1 MALLETIPAHATEA
15 DMLPRDEHNAQLVGN
30 VHPPDWVNPEPAPRY
45 NLVVVGAGTAG
56 LVTAAGAAG
65 LGAKVA
71 LIERKFMGGD
81 CLNFGCVPSKA
92 VIRAS
97 RVPAEIRDAA
107 RFGAH
112 LPGNTR
118 VDFSAVMERMRRIRA
133 GISKHDSAKRFQ
145 SLGVDVFFG
154 DARFSSKD
162 TVSAGDK
169 RLRFSRAVIATG
181 TRPAVPP
188 IPGLAE
194 AGYLTNETV
203 FSLTELPQRLAVIG
217 AGPIGCELAQAFARF
232 GSAVTLI
239 EADKQILI
247 REDLEAARL
256 VEAALSRDG
265 IRILCGGKASSV
277 ERRGAEK
284 IIHVECAGKRHQ
296 IAVDAILVAV
306 GRTPN
311 VEGMNLE
318 AAGVQYD
325 RRAGVTVNDRLQ
337 TTNPKIYAAGDICSV
352 YKFTHA
358 ADAMARIVIQNA
370 LFFGRKKASALVMPW
385 CTYTSPELAH
395 VGLSEPDAN
404 AKGIATDTFR
414 VPFASVDRAIADG
427 EEDGF
432 LKIVTKKGTDQIL
445 GATVVAQHAGEMI
458 SEITLAMTNRIGLSA
473 IAATIHPYPTQSE
486 AIKKAADAYNRT
498 RLKPW
503 LKRLFE
509 RVLAWRR

>member
-1 MALLETIPAHATEA
+1 MALLETIPANAAEV

-30 VHPPDWVNPEPAPRY
+30 VHPPDWVNPDPAPRY
-45 NLVVVGAGTAG
+45 NLVVLGAGTAG

-71 LIERKFMGGD
+71 LVERKFMGGD

-92 VIRAS
+92 LIRAS
-97 RVPAEIRDAA
+97 RVPAEIRSAE

-112 LPGNTR
+112 VTGDTR
-118 VDFSAVMERMRRIRA
+118 VDFGAVMERMRRIRA
-133 GISKHDSAKRFQ
+133 GISKHDSAKRFH

-154 DARFSSKD
+154 DARFSSRD
-162 TVSAGDK
+162 TVSVGDK
-169 RLRFSRAVIATG
+169 VLHFSRAVIATG

-188 IPGLAE
+188 LPGLDE

-203 FSLTELPQRLAVIG
+203 FSLTELPRRLAVIG

-247 REDLEAARL
+247 REDLDAARL

-265 IRILCGGKASSV
+265 VRILCGGKASSV
-277 ERRGAEK
+277 ERREGEK
-284 IIHVECAGKRHQ
+284 IIHVECDGKRHG
-296 IAVDAILVAV
+296 IVVDAVLVAV

-311 VEGMNLE
+311 VNGLNLE

-325 RRAGVTVNDRLQ
+325 RRAGVTVNERLE

-370 LFFGRKKASALVMPW
+370 LFFGHKKASALVMPW

-395 VGLSEPDAN
+395 VGLSERDAS
-404 AKGIATDTFR
+404 AKGIATDIFR

-432 LKIVTKKGTDQIL
+432 LKIVTKRGTDRIL
-445 GATVVAQHAGEMI
+445 GATVAAEHAGEII
-458 SEITLAMTNRIGLSA
+458 SELTLAMTNRIGLSG

-503 LKRLFE
+503 VKRLFE
-509 RVLAWRR
+509 SVLAWRR